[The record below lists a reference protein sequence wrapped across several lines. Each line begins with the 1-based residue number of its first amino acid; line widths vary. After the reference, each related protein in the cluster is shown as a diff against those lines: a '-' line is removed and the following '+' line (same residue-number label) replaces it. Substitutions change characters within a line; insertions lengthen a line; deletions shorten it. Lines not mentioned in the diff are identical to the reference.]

1 MTLLNSLPPGN
12 FTRLHAHIVEEDGAF
27 TVRVRMLN
35 HLNPNQSCWG
45 EEIAATFDAASL
57 MIGSLA
63 SNFSIPRN
71 CISIKIGCFIS
82 KMGRFTKADVS
93 QCCLRAPTR

>member
-1 MTLLNSLPPGN
+1 MDFLKGQHGFG

-35 HLNPNQSCWG
+35 HLKLEQSYWG
-45 EEIAATFDAASL
+45 EETAATFETASS

-63 SNFSIPRN
+63 NQFSIPQA
-71 CISIKIGCFIS
+71 CISIKLV
-82 KMGRFTKADVS
+82 MRRFKDGT
-93 QCCLRAPTR
+93 LH